1 MTSSSATLFLLA
13 LLASSACI
21 SAYNNP
27 GQQEISPRRAFLAKT
42 TGAAAAALFSATS
55 RPSIASAFDGGVG
68 GLGKTKPETGIRFR
82 NADLSTDASSGISGA
97 SDLTNELLAPDGTA
111 AIVSFDAPWPVL
123 KSSTGVES
131 RDLQNPEAAFLQV
144 AEAPKGVVDPA
155 ELKKEFFIET
165 ILGGKGKFGA
175 YGAPIDVKIKKIAD
189 APRAGYGL
197 YSAAF
202 TTFTPGGRESERM
215 VYISTAIVGNGLF
228 MLVTGSTAPRFRK
241 QEASLR
247 KIAESFTCVA
257 APRSSLRSSS

>member
-1 MTSSSATLFLLA
+1 MPKPIFFLLA
-13 LLASSACI
+13 LASDVSI
-21 SAYNNP
+21 VSAYRP
-27 GQQEISPRRAFLAKT
+27 DRQATPRRAFLAK
-42 TGAAAAALFSATS
+42 AAGSATAATFAALIGPPLAH
-55 RPSIASAFDGGVG
+55 AFDGGVG

-82 NADLSTDASSGISGA
+82 NADLSTDASASSAAGIA

-144 AEAPKGVVDPA
+144 AEAPRGATNPA

-165 ILGGKGKFGA
+165 ILGGKGKYGA
-175 YGAPIDVKIKKIAD
+175 YGSPIDIKIKKIAD

-215 VYISTAIVGNGLF
+215 IYISTALVGNGVF

-241 QEASLR
+241 QEAALR
-247 KIAESFTCVA
+247 KIADSFTCVA
-257 APRSSLRSSS
+257 APKSSLRSST